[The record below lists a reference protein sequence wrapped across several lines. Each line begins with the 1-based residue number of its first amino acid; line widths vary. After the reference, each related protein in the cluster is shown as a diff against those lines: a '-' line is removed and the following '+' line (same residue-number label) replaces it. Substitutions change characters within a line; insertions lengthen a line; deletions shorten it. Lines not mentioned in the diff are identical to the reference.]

1 MPRIVAPAK
10 NWAGSVSLTVELG
23 IVTGAGTDTVLTD
36 TFTRADSAG
45 SIGGVWS
52 GDTTRFGIFDNKA
65 YSTATGPSNV
75 WQDTTVTDHE
85 ISVDVAGAINNGQ
98 LLIVRF
104 VDALNYIR
112 MTPQPGFS
120 TWAIQKVV
128 AGTIT
133 FVGNIGFAGFT
144 GTITL
149 RAVGNQIGARFGTS
163 GAFSTYTVADAIL
176 QTGTKA
182 GLRWNTAVH
191 TTSLTYDN
199 ATIRFTTPAVSVWD
213 TALWNTALWGPDQT
227 WTDVTDALLS
237 VDTKRGFSRDSSA
250 WATGSATVTL
260 DNADL
265 LFSEDNAAG
274 TYFGQLGAGV
284 AIRVRAS
291 VTLSTAVVVALPMFV
306 GTVDDWDEF
315 YPATGSANTVT
326 LGCQD
331 LFEQLASF
339 DGFEQTPSGE
349 NELSGQRMHRVLD
362 NAGWTGERDIDQ
374 GITALQETTLAAN
387 ALTEAKL
394 TADSEGGSAWPAAD
408 GSFKFRGRYSRLERP
423 GSVTTQVTF
432 TDVAA
437 NAGLM
442 YSAPRIKSSR
452 DLQKSM
458 VAYARK
464 GGETQRATDPVA
476 RATIG
481 DRQLSRTDLMNVD
494 DPSVL
499 SLAQREV
506 ALRRGAERRVDGLVF
521 RPNMQRTPADTD
533 AAWAWL
539 SKMSMWD
546 LARVVRTP
554 LPALTID
561 RQVFVT
567 GISHSVRGSEWV
579 VGLDFQSATVW
590 QSVSSGRFDVGE
602 WDSAVWTW

>member
-1 MPRIVAPAK
+1 MPRTVAPAK

-23 IVTGAGTDTVLTD
+23 IVTTSAPVPVVIAD
-36 TFTRADSAG
+36 TFTRADSAVAV
-45 SIGGVWS
+45 GGAWS
-52 GDTTRFGIFDNKA
+52 GDTTQFGILTNQA
-65 YSTATGPSNV
+65 YSKSVGPWHI
-75 WQDTTVTDHE
+75 WQETLLADHE
-85 ISVDVAGAINNGQ
+85 VSVDVNAIGGGQ
-98 LLIVRF
+98 AVVVRY
-104 VDALNYIR
+104 VDANNFVYLE
-112 MTPQPGFS
+112 PFPFFS
-120 TWAIQKVV
+120 GWFVTKVV
-128 AGTIT
+128 GGVGTTVSGIGAGS
-133 FVGNIGFAGFT
+133 T
-144 GTITL
+144 GKIRL
-149 RAVGNQIGARFGTS
+149 RAVGDLFTAQF
-163 GAFSTYTVADAIL
+163 DAEPPVSVTITDPIL

-182 GLRWNTAVH
+182 GLRWGIGTP
-191 TTSLTYDN
+191 TTSLTFDN
-199 ATIRFTTPAVSVWD
+199 ASINYTISNSSLWD
-213 TALWNTALWGPDQT
+213 SSLWNTALWGPDQT
-227 WTDVTDALLS
+227 WTDVTAALLS

-315 YPATGSANTVT
+315 YPATGAANTVT

-331 LFEQLASF
+331 LFERLASF
-339 DGFEQTPSGE
+339 DGFEQTPAGG
-349 NELSGQRMHRVLD
+349 NELSGRRMHRVLN
-362 NAGWTGERDIDQ
+362 NAGWTGGRDIDQ
-374 GITALQETTLAAN
+374 GVAALQETTLAAN

-394 TADSEGGSAWPAAD
+394 TADSEGGAAWPAAD

-442 YSAPRIKSSR
+442 YSSPRIKSSR

-464 GGETQRATDPVA
+464 GGETQRASDPIA

-506 ALRRGAERRVDGLVF
+506 ALRKGAERRVDGLVF

-590 QSVSSGRFDVGE
+590 QSVSSGRFDVGV